1 MHQLMI
7 AVLRILNQLV
17 ELIKLVQPTMM
28 KEAQQTPLMRQ
39 DQTPKTVMLRHM
51 LMVKTN
57 LPILRQITK
66 ATVTTHQ
73 RAVIQQMTKDL
84 AIRAMIQAMI
94 TATPTET
101 ILQIKQVLPTTI
113 QARITPKAMIP
124 VLTIIAPK
132 TRIHLLMTMLLMIQT
147 TVRTTPRR

>member
-1 MHQLMI
+1 
-7 AVLRILNQLV
+7 
-17 ELIKLVQPTMM
+17 
-28 KEAQQTPLMRQ
+28 
-39 DQTPKTVMLRHM
+39 
-51 LMVKTN
+51 
-57 LPILRQITK
+57 
-66 ATVTTHQ
+66 
-73 RAVIQQMTKDL
+73 
-84 AIRAMIQAMI
+84 MI